1 MTTAPSPDRS
11 SLTGSSRA
19 GAARKLTPAALLTVL
34 KEALKAFNQDK
45 APRLAAALA
54 YYAILSLAPLLV
66 LAVALLGNF
75 LKDPATMN
83 SLFGPEGVVTQNLG
97 SQAAEALQDM
107 LPKGDALNKGT
118 LIASLIGFVTLFL
131 SATGLFVQLQDALN
145 SLWGADPAPKQG
157 PLQMIRTRLI
167 SFLMILFIGAI
178 LVVFLGVN
186 TYLSAI
192 AHDLG
197 ARLGLGALLVR
208 LVTVLV
214 STLFLTP
221 VFAFIFKFLPTIK
234 LQWKETWVGAAV
246 TALLFTVGQ
255 LLIGLYFGRAAPGS
269 AFGAAAA
276 PIALLV
282 WLYYSAMIFF
292 FGAEVTWVY
301 SQKYGSRA
309 GGAANTAKKQALVA
323 QGARLPTTPS
333 AQEQQAAAQ
342 ANRPIRD
349 ARGRVLGLPA
359 PYLPFAQKSAPPRP
373 RQSPALPS
381 LGSAVWNIVS
391 AIMAV
396 PALIFLKLTRLGN
409 KKN

>member
-1 MTTAPSPDRS
+1 M
-11 SLTGSSRA
+11 
-19 GAARKLTPAALLTVL
+19 
-34 KEALKAFNQDK
+34 
-45 APRLAAALA
+45 
-54 YYAILSLAPLLV
+54 
-66 LAVALLGNF
+66 
-75 LKDPATMN
+75 
-83 SLFGPEGVVTQNLG
+83 
-97 SQAAEALQDM
+97 
-107 LPKGDALNKGT
+107 
-118 LIASLIGFVTLFL
+118 
-131 SATGLFVQLQDALN
+131 
-145 SLWGADPAPKQG
+145 
-157 PLQMIRTRLI
+157 
-167 SFLMILFIGAI
+167 
-178 LVVFLGVN
+178 VFLGVN

-349 ARGRVLGLPA
+349 ARGRVLGLPV
-359 PYLPFAQKSAPPRP
+359 PHLPFAQKSAPPRP
-373 RQSPALPS
+373 RRSPALPS

-396 PALIFLKLTRLGN
+396 PALIFLKLTGLGN